1 MEIKINEN
9 ERIDKLG
16 INDLK
21 IIQNKEYFCFGTDSV
36 LLANFVESK
45 RSNNVILD
53 LCSGSG
59 VIPIII
65 SAKKKYKK
73 IFGIELQKEMYELLK
88 KNIEYNNLQQKI
100 VGIKEDIKNIKNIKK
115 IVLENTGS
123 EKVDIIV
130 CNPPYK
136 TLGTGFK
143 TKHDVK
149 TIAKCEVMCNLED
162 VIKTSSKL
170 LSKKGR
176 LYLVHKPERLADLI
190 CIGRK
195 YNLETKEIRF
205 VYPQVNKKA
214 SIVLVSYI
222 KEGGNETK
230 VLEPLIEYNEDM
242 SYTKEIY
249 NIYGIDEKQI

>member
-9 ERIDKLG
+9 ERIDELG
-16 INDLK
+16 INELK

-36 LLANFVESK
+36 LLANFIKSERKS
-45 RSNNVILD
+45 NVILD

-59 VIPIII
+59 VIPVIV
-65 SAKKKYKK
+65 SAKKNYKK
-73 IFGIELQKEMYELLK
+73 IFGIELQKEMFDLFK
-88 KNIEYNNLQQKI
+88 KNILYNNLEEKI
-100 VGIKEDIKNIKNIKK
+100 VGIHEDIKNVKEIKK
-115 IVLENTGS
+115 VVLENTGS
-123 EKVDIIV
+123 EKIDIIV

-162 VIKTSSKL
+162 VVKTASKL

-195 YNLETKEIRF
+195 YNLEAKEIQF

-214 SIVLVSYI
+214 SIVLISYI
-222 KEGGNETK
+222 KDGGNETR
-230 VLEPLIEYNEDM
+230 VLEPLVEYNEDM
-242 SYTKEIY
+242 TYTKEILKIY
-249 NIYGIDEKQI
+249 NS